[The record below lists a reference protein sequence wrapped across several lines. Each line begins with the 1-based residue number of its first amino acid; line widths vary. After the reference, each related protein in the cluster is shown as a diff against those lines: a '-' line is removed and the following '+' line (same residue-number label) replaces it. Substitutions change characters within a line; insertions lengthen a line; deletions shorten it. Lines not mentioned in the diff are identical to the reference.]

1 MKILIKNELERA
13 FKNKWFYITIFIC
26 FAICMYGIYTEVI
39 PFRKNMDTY
48 INFNVGKYQYPV
60 PNLYHC
66 WMELTGMSVVSKLLH
81 FIFPILICIPYA
93 MSLFT
98 DVNSKY
104 SYSIFVR
111 VEKKKYFLSK
121 LIVQFIVGF
130 TVVMFTMVLSFLVTA
145 AVIPAGTP
153 FVCLNYAK
161 TNIHVFGP
169 LFFKAPLF
177 VSVVVMFL
185 QSVFFAIIGC
195 LSYSFAYL
203 LDNEIMVMISPFII
217 YFLDN
222 VVTQMFDAMPLYG
235 CSFFSGLSWEYCGLM
250 LVKLAVIIVII
261 IMTYFVRSKKMD
273 EL

>member
-39 PFRKNMDTY
+39 PYRRNMDTY
-48 INFNVGKYQYPV
+48 INVNVGKYQYPV

-66 WMELTGMSVVSKLLH
+66 WMELTGHSVVSKLLH
-81 FIFPILICIPYA
+81 FIFPILVCIPYA
-93 MSLFT
+93 MSMYT
-98 DVNSKY
+98 DVDSKY

-130 TVVMFTMVLSFLVTA
+130 TVVMFTMVISFLVTA
-145 AVIPAGTP
+145 AVMPAGTP
-153 FVCLNYAK
+153 FKCLNYGK
-161 TNIHVFGP
+161 SNIDVFGP

-195 LSYSFAYL
+195 LSYTFAYL
-203 LDNEIMVMISPFII
+203 LNNEIVVMISPFII
-217 YFLDN
+217 YFFEN
-222 VVTQMFDAMPLYG
+222 VVTQMFDVMSLYG
-235 CSFFSGLSWEYCGLM
+235 CSFFSRLNWECCCVM
-250 LVKLAVIIVII
+250 LVELAVITAIVVI
-261 IMTYFVRSKKMD
+261 TYFMRSKKKD